1 MMAPS
6 LPKVVSEPLG
16 GSPLSQLVAAGEA
29 AEWVT
34 PAPRNIAGW
43 RDRVQQLRETSDVG
57 AQLRAL
63 APALD
68 ASGAASERL
77 QRVVA
82 EGGVVVTTGQQPGLF
97 GGPIYAWNKA
107 LAMLA
112 LADDLQRTCDV
123 PVAPVFW
130 AATDDADLA
139 EASVTAVAFPG
150 GAERLTMTPHP
161 DSRTGAPMCLTPL
174 GDVTRELRRLAEAAG
189 SSALA
194 RPIVAAQAA
203 YRPGATVG
211 GAFVTLLR
219 DVLQPLGIA
228 VLDAGHRVVREAMSD
243 VTARALREA
252 GPIASALA
260 ARSAALRAAGH
271 EPQVAEMDELSLV
284 FDWVDGVKLRV
295 PVARARA
302 ALETPPDRR
311 SPNVLLRPVA
321 ERSILPTVAYV
332 AGPGELAYFA
342 QVGAVADAL
351 AVPSPVAVPRWSCTI
366 IEPKVQRLLDKYDI
380 TPTALQDP
388 HAPERRHASR
398 AMPPEA
404 RNALAVA
411 RGQVADLDA
420 TLRALAHADPS
431 LLSEQVAEGHA
442 LRAAWLVGRL
452 ERRILAAVKRR
463 EDDAMRAIA
472 TARGSLA
479 PFGQRQERTLNFLPF
494 YARYGDP
501 LIDEMRMA
509 AAEHARK
516 LIGA

>member
-1 MMAPS
+1 
-6 LPKVVSEPLG
+6 
-16 GSPLSQLVAAGEA
+16 
-29 AEWVT
+29 
-34 PAPRNIAGW
+34 
-43 RDRVQQLRETSDVG
+43 
-57 AQLRAL
+57 
-63 APALD
+63 
-68 ASGAASERL
+68 
-77 QRVVA
+77 
-82 EGGVVVTTGQQPGLF
+82 
-97 GGPIYAWNKA
+97 
-107 LAMLA
+107 
-112 LADDLQRTCDV
+112 
-123 PVAPVFW
+123 
-130 AATDDADLA
+130 
-139 EASVTAVAFPG
+139 
-150 GAERLTMTPHP
+150 
-161 DSRTGAPMCLTPL
+161 
-174 GDVTRELRRLAEAAG
+174 
-189 SSALA
+189 
-194 RPIVAAQAA
+194 
-203 YRPGATVG
+203 
-211 GAFVTLLR
+211 
-219 DVLQPLGIA
+219 
-228 VLDAGHRVVREAMSD
+228 
-243 VTARALREA
+243 
-252 GPIASALA
+252 
-260 ARSAALRAAGH
+260 
-271 EPQVAEMDELSLV
+271 MDELSLV

-302 ALETPPDRR
+302 ALETPSDRR

-420 TLRALAHADPS
+420 TLRAFAHADPS